1 MGARIRLAGDSDVE
15 PIVRTLVRAFEDYP
29 MSRLA
34 IAADSYLDRLE
45 RYYRL
50 FVTGI
55 GLEHGKVWTSAD
67 HTAVAVW
74 TTPRASREVFAPY
87 AEQFREI
94 AGDRALPMEA
104 VGQAMAILRP
114 AEPLWIL
121 GMIGVHPDHQG
132 RGLGRAVIA
141 PGLACC
147 DHERSPAYLETQT
160 PENVAFYESLG
171 FTVLGEVDLPGDGP
185 THWAMYRKPQP

>member
-1 MGARIRLAGDSDVE
+1 MH
-15 PIVRTLVRAFEDYP
+15 TLVRAFEDYP

-34 IAADSYLDRLE
+34 IAADGYLDRLE

-55 GLEHGKVWTSAD
+55 GLEHGVVWTSAD
-67 HTAVAVW
+67 HNAVAVW
-74 TTPRASREVFAPY
+74 TTPGTPREVFAPY
-87 AEQFREI
+87 AEEFREI

-114 AEPLWIL
+114 TEPVWIL
-121 GMIGVHPDHQG
+121 GMIGVDPDHQG

-141 PGLACC
+141 PGLARA
-147 DHERSPAYLETQT
+147 DEEHAPAFLETQT
-160 PENVAFYESLG
+160 ATNVAFYESLG
-171 FTVLGEVDLPGDGP
+171 FTVLGEAELPNGGP
-185 THWAMYRKPQP
+185 TNWAMYRKPQP